1 MFGLRPDWKSRA
13 ANQLSRMGLHDSA
26 KALYGVDNSQL
37 PVDERPAHEWREMA
51 KRRSKAKVSPNAPLF
66 TRIRKWLGI

>member
-26 KALYGVDNSQL
+26 KSLYGIDSSQL
-37 PVDERPAHEWREMA
+37 PVDERPAREWREMA
-51 KRRSKAKVSPNAPLF
+51 KRRSKSKASSNASLF
-66 TRIRKWLGI
+66 TRIRMWLGI